1 MRPIA
6 RTIHSVIAWLMV
18 AGLVVQVYLAGRGMF
33 ETSAGFAPHRD
44 LGYTLGLVPLLLLI
58 LGFVGGMGRRVALM
72 AVLIFAL
79 VIIQSVLVVART
91 TMPAVAALHP
101 VNGFLI
107 LLIALMLA
115 RESWAMRTA
124 TT

>member
-72 AVLIFAL
+72 ALLIFAL
-79 VIIQSVLVVART
+79 LIIQSVLVVART